1 MSHNKQNGLSLGQL
15 TLWICLL
22 TVSFSFGQ
30 SLAHPVIYS
39 TPQERPALLNKIKK
53 YSWAADI
60 VQQLHQNVDDKLKL
74 HQKDPLAIVS
84 SVPAFDDGSAKKTE
98 QQAAP
103 LAAAHYKT
111 LKLTSEAGMLYFIT
125 QQEAYAQM
133 ALDILQVYIE
143 ELSPRTPRKTTITGN
158 KFFDPRTSYPHF
170 AITYDFIYPYLKQN
184 NRKVLSQSA
193 GKHIPFDN
201 NKAQKAILNMIGSVL
216 QEYGEPDVHGKI
228 VSNHPI
234 LTSPGALFSILCV
247 EEDAE
252 RERLLNVFWEKGTA
266 HQNSFKNTILPI
278 FSKQGLWPESL
289 SYGFMPIVSM
299 NLNII
304 DRVKPEWDITS
315 KTKNIF
321 KGGFLY
327 DYLRHPDRRFVRY
340 GDSKRN
346 NDFSARNYK
355 YALNIAQRRNYTEIA
370 EKAKLALFQAYK
382 AKGGYA
388 PNIQAESPYDKYQH
402 LDLFWGVNIP
412 ETLKSEIDFNKKTV
426 VVDHAGVAL
435 QRNYVEKNN
444 TLYGLCGIIGGAHYV
459 HSHVTGITM
468 ELYGSEYVMAPN
480 AGLPPT
486 VPERRIPL
494 HEHYFRL
501 YAGNNTVVVN
511 GTSHGRDEGSWKG
524 KANVWQNTVVN
535 IAAEPKHLEEG
546 IAKEFSFAT
555 QYLDDTVNHAEQQR
569 TLSTIRTSNTT
580 GYYFDIFRSK
590 SKNENLF
597 HDYLYHNL
605 GDRTH
610 LTTLEGNAFSMAE
623 TERYQNDIGDV
634 VKSPGWGYFES
645 TRSTDPTASA
655 IKIRFDVEYDN
666 RYMHM
671 FIPGGIK
678 REYTHA
684 LAPATREAKNGYD
697 TKKTQVLAIRQQ
709 GEAWKQPF
717 ISVFEPS
724 KNKASSIQDLQPLWD
739 DQTVVGAIVRS
750 KTKDA
755 VVTDIIISTASSE
768 TQIKNER
775 LGIDFKGRFAIVR
788 TLEKKKETA
797 VVLYIGEGSH
807 LTYKQKQL
815 KANKQGSGIMRY
827 IKNKE

>member
-1 MSHNKQNGLSLGQL
+1 MNRNKLNRLSVGQV
-15 TLWICLL
+15 TLWICLFS
-22 TVSFSFGQ
+22 VSLSFGQ
-30 SLAHPVIYS
+30 SLVHPVIYS
-39 TPQERPALLNKIKK
+39 TQEERPALLNKIKK
-53 YSWAADI
+53 YSWAANI
-60 VQQLHQNVDDKLKL
+60 VQQLHQNVDYKLKL
-74 HQKDPLAIVS
+74 HQKNPVAIAS
-84 SVPAFDDGSAKKTE
+84 SIHAFDDGSAKKTE

-103 LAAAHYKT
+103 LAAAHYKI
-111 LKLTSEAGMLYFIT
+111 LKLASEAGMLYYIT
-125 QQEAYAQM
+125 EQEAYAQM

-143 ELSPRTPRKTTITGN
+143 ELSPRTPRNTTITGN
-158 KFFDPRTSYPHF
+158 KFFDPRTCYPHF
-170 AITYDFIYPYLKQN
+170 AITYDFIYPYLKQK
-184 NRKVLSQSA
+184 NRKVFSQSM
-193 GKHIPFDN
+193 GKHILYDN

-234 LTSPGALFSILCV
+234 LTSPGALFNILCI

-299 NLNII
+299 NINIM

-346 NDFSARNYK
+346 NDFSAKNYM

-402 LDLFWGVNIP
+402 LELFWGENIP
-412 ETLKSEIDFNKKTV
+412 EILKSEINFNKKTV
-426 VVDHAGVAL
+426 LVDHAGVAL

-444 TLYGLCGIIGGAHYV
+444 ALYGLCGIIGGAHYV

-468 ELYGSEYVMAPN
+468 ELYGAEYVMTPN

-535 IAAEPKHLEEG
+535 IAAEPKHLEDGVSE
-546 IAKEFSFAT
+546 EFSFAT

-569 TLSTIRTSNTT
+569 TLSTIRTSNIT

-590 SKNENLF
+590 SKNENRF

-605 GDRTH
+605 GDRAH
-610 LTTLEGNAFSMAE
+610 LTTLNGNPLAMVE

-634 VKSPGWGYFES
+634 VKSPGWRYFES
-645 TRSTDPTASA
+645 TRSTDPTSST

-671 FIPGGIK
+671 FIPGGVK
-678 REYTHA
+678 REYTQA
-684 LAPATREAKNGYD
+684 LAPATREAKNGYN
-697 TKKTQVLAIRQQ
+697 TKNTQVLAIRQK
-709 GEAWKQPF
+709 GEAWRQPF

-724 KNKASSIQDLQPLWD
+724 KNKASSIQDIQPLWD
-739 DQTVVGAIVRS
+739 DQTLVGAIVRS

-755 VVTDIIISTASSE
+755 VVTDIIISTESSE
-768 TQIKNER
+768 TQIKNQD
-775 LGIDFKGRFAIVR
+775 LGFDFKGRFAIIR
-788 TLEKKKETA
+788 NAKKTKETE
-797 VVLYIGEGSH
+797 VMLYIGEGSY
-807 LTYKQKQL
+807 LTYNQKQL
-815 KANKQGSGIMRY
+815 NVNKQGSGIMRY
-827 IKNKE
+827 SKK